1 MVDLAAPWRI
11 VADIAS
17 APMLSYAAR
26 YGVGSTNAILAN
38 AYMPA
43 HQKYYK
49 EFKFWLLRLYNT
61 VKLKNF
67 LITEG
72 CGATSRRITPKSYSR
87 QSLVSQFPESYFL
100 KLYCQIR
107 FLEEESQFKDFEKD
121 ILIDDTVELYS
132 SRNIVMALQNFERI
146 LNKPFDYRG
155 SMTYTIKQHIARRDA
170 EEP

>member
-1 MVDLAAPWRI
+1 
-11 VADIAS
+11 
-17 APMLSYAAR
+17 
-26 YGVGSTNAILAN
+26 
-38 AYMPA
+38 
-43 HQKYYK
+43 
-49 EFKFWLLRLYNT
+49 
-61 VKLKNF
+61 
-67 LITEG
+67 
-72 CGATSRRITPKSYSR
+72 
-87 QSLVSQFPESYFL
+87 VSQFPESYFL

-121 ILIDDTVELYS
+121 ILKDDTVELYS